1 MKKNKMMRL
10 AAVLLVAV
18 LMTTCAISGTFAK
31 YITQADVEDF
41 ARVAKWG
48 VQVTATGSLFETQ
61 YANDGT
67 VEKDEANQD
76 IAFTVVSSSST
87 DEDVVAPG
95 TFNNDGLVF
104 NITGTPEV
112 AVNIDFAI
120 TNVSDVKL
128 PATEEDEE
136 GYLDYTT
143 GNNATDTF
151 KLDKDYYPLV
161 YTLTRNDSQV
171 AQGTMADIETYLNG
185 IEGNYAANTNLAT
198 ALGEF
203 KLSWT
208 WVFGDA
214 ANNKADTYLGQVA
227 ADPTLDNSVTLTAGA
242 TIAITVAQID

>member
-10 AAVLLVAV
+10 AAVLMVAV

-31 YITQADVEDF
+31 YITQANVEDS

-61 YANDGT
+61 YANDGE

-87 DEDVVAPG
+87 GDDVVAPG
-95 TFNNDGLVF
+95 TFKNNGLEF

-128 PATEEDEE
+128 PATEEGE

-151 KLDKDYYPLV
+151 ELEDDYYPLV
-161 YTLTRNDSQV
+161 YTLTRNGNV
-171 AQGTMADIETYLNG
+171 EKTGTMKDIETYLDG

-198 ALGEF
+198 ALGQF

>member
-10 AAVLLVAV
+10 AAVLMVAV

-31 YITQADVEDF
+31 YITQADVADS

-95 TFNNDGLVF
+95 TFKDDGLVF

-112 AVNIDFAI
+112 AVNIDFNI
-120 TNVSDVKL
+120 SDVIDVKL
-128 PATEEDEE
+128 PKGD
-136 GYLDYTT
+136 YLDYTT

-151 KLDKDYYPLV
+151 KLDNDYYPLV

-171 AQGTMADIETYLNG
+171 AQGTMANIETYLNG
-185 IEGNYAANTNLAT
+185 IEGNYAANTDLAD
-198 ALGEF
+198 ALGVF

-227 ADPTLDNSVTLTAGA
+227 AGIEANNKVVLNAGA